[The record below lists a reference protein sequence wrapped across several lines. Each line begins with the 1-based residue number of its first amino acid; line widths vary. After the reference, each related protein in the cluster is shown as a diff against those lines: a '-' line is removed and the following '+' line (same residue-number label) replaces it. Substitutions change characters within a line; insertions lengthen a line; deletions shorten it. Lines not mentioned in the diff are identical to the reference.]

1 MLNRDDMLELTR
13 RMTLKRANISRIA
26 GCYFD
31 EEGYDEGSFNINF
44 LKLSM
49 PDRDKNLKL
58 AKTVPFGE
66 TNKNLIELDFPC
78 ESKESEVMMRL
89 LDGIKEVNL
98 KNDALLQTFYEI
110 AGEKLANGKKF
121 AIFIFNGTY
130 DIPLKGSDKEEQ
142 WESEEVYNY
151 LICIAAPVYD
161 DSEVGEA
168 ECGFLYPSFKDRSTD
183 WDHIAVYEKIPGK
196 SAEGLITA
204 LGCKRR

>member
-1 MLNRDDMLELTR
+1 MLNRNDMLELTR
-13 RMTLKRANISRIA
+13 RMTTKRANISRVA

-78 ESKESEVMMRL
+78 ESKESDVMMRL
-89 LDGIKEVNL
+89 LDGMKEVNL
-98 KNDALLQTFYEI
+98 KNDALMQTFYEI
-110 AGEKLANGKKF
+110 VAEKMSKGKKF
-121 AIFIFNGTY
+121 AIFVFNGTY
-130 DIPLKGSDKEEQ
+130 DIPLIGSDKGEQ

-151 LICIAAPVYD
+151 LICIVAPVHG
-161 DSEVGEA
+161 DSELEEL

-183 WDHIAVYEKIPGK
+183 WDHIAVYEKVPGS
-196 SAEGLITA
+196 SADGLIEA
-204 LGCKRR
+204 LGARR